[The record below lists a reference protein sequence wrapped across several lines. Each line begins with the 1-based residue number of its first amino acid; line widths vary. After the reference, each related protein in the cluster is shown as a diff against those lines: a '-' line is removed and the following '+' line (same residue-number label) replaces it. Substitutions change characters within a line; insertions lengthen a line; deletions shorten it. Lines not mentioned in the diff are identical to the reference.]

1 VTDNREPSPAELS
14 LAQLRAER
22 HELAERVAHLSWLRR
37 LVVARTDL
45 EVARLA
51 GVPDADVAPG
61 SPGLDHEVRS
71 ALALAP
77 GDGDL
82 LTTLSQTT
90 RTLDE
95 QSRLAHEALD
105 SLTAELVARLSADPA
120 SILAVAPAC

>member
-1 VTDNREPSPAELS
+1 MTTYREPSPAELS

-22 HELAERVAHLSWLRR
+22 HELAARVAHLSWLRR

-51 GVPDADVAPG
+51 GVPDVAVAPG
-61 SPGLDHEVRS
+61 SPSLDHEVRS

-82 LTTLSQTT
+82 LTTLSQTS

-95 QSRLAHEALD
+95 QSRQAHQVLD
-105 SLTAELVARLSADPA
+105 GLTAELVSRLAADPS
-120 SILAVAPAC
+120 SILAGAPAR